1 MMHKQVEK
9 SDFENMVHVPVHFLR
24 HQWRARKRERV
35 VVGRG
40 LYWAGKSNYTCA
52 MQCGHW
58 RSTTINVVLF
68 KMKIVT
74 LLQY

>member
-1 MMHKQVEK
+1 MMHKKVEK
-9 SDFENMVHVPVHFLR
+9 YDFENRVHVPVRFLR

-40 LYWAGKSNYTCA
+40 LYWAGKSNYTCS

-68 KMKIVT
+68 KMKTVT